1 MFIGSIYTLNNPE
14 VSGIGYTRIEIK
26 DRVLSRT
33 EERVLFTEPS
43 DPDFRSGGGTK
54 TVTAYFYTLLC
65 LADRRDT
72 AEIDEELFQS
82 EVISG
87 YYDLTGWGE

>member
-14 VSGIGYTRIEIK
+14 LTDLGYTRIEIK

-33 EERVLFTEPS
+33 EERVRFI
-43 DPDFRSGGGTK
+43 DPGEASV
-54 TVTAYFYTLLC
+54 TVTSYCYTLMC
-65 LADRRDT
+65 LVDGGSS
-72 AEIDEELFQS
+72 AEINEDEFQ
-82 EVISG
+82 EEIMSG

>member
-14 VSGIGYTRIEIK
+14 LTDLGYTRIEIK

-33 EERVLFTEPS
+33 EERVRFI
-43 DPDFRSGGGTK
+43 DPGQASVA
-54 TVTAYFYTLLC
+54 VTAYYYTLLC

>member
-14 VSGIGYTRIEIK
+14 LTDLGYTRIEIK

-33 EERVLFTEPS
+33 EERVRFI
-43 DPDFRSGGGTK
+43 DPGEASV
-54 TVTAYFYTLLC
+54 TVTAYCYTLMC
-65 LADRRDT
+65 LVDGGSS
-72 AEIDEELFQS
+72 AEINEDEFQ
-82 EVISG
+82 EEIMSG

>member
-14 VSGIGYTRIEIK
+14 LTDLGYTRIEIK

-33 EERVLFTEPS
+33 EERVVFTEPS
-43 DPDFRSGGGTK
+43 APPGGATR
-54 TVTAYFYTLLC
+54 TVTSYFYTLLC